1 MERQT
6 VLIVDDSELNRMML
20 MEILGEQYH
29 YIEAQNGREA
39 VRLMEKKLTVDLM
52 LLDINMP
59 EMNGFQVLEQMNR
72 FRWIDEIPVIMISTD
87 ETNQAIQQAY
97 AMGVTDYIRRPFDT
111 FIVRHR
117 VENTLKLYANQKRL
131 MYLVSDQIRE
141 KEENSN
147 LMVGILSHV
156 VEFRNHEGGDHIR
169 NIRSIT
175 ELLLR
180 QLVKKT
186 KDYHLS
192 EEDIALIKTASAL
205 HDIGKI
211 TIPEEILNKP
221 GKLTSE
227 EFAVMKTHA
236 AAGAVILEQMTFGQE
251 KPLFRYALE
260 ICRWHHERWDGH
272 G

>member
-29 YIEAQNGREA
+29 YIEASDGREA

-72 FRWIDEIPVIMISTD
+72 FRWIDEIPVIMISID

-131 MYLVSDQIRE
+131 LYLVSDQIRE
-141 KEENSN
+141 KEQPDGGNSQ
-147 LMVGILSHV
+147 SC
-156 VEFRNHEGGDHIR
+156 GGVP
-169 NIRSIT
+169 
-175 ELLLR
+175 
-180 QLVKKT
+180 Q
-186 KDYHLS
+186 
-192 EEDIALIKTASAL
+192 
-205 HDIGKI
+205 
-211 TIPEEILNKP
+211 P
-221 GKLTSE
+221 
-227 EFAVMKTHA
+227 
-236 AAGAVILEQMTFGQE
+236 
-251 KPLFRYALE
+251 
-260 ICRWHHERWDGH
+260 
-272 G
+272 